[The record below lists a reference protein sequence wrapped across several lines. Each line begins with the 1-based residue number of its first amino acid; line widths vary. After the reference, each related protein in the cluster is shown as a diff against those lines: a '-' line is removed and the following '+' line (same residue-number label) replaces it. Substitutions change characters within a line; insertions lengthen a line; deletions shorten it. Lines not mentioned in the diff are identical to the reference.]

1 VCDGPV
7 PPGTDG
13 RLETPFPYAYDLDRA
28 RALLREAGY
37 PEGVDPQTGKR
48 LELTVDLGRTSQ
60 DVRESTELLVSFF
73 ARVGISLKA
82 QYHNWPTFLRRVSG
96 RQSQMFRIGWVGDYP
111 DAENFLQLFY
121 GRNVSPGPNRC
132 NYVNP
137 RFDQVYEAACAAP
150 DDSARNRLW
159 AEAQELVRED
169 CPWVFLHFQKV
180 YSLCQSRVQNYVPS
194 DFPYGTEKYLRTDV
208 IRTLGSRSD

>member
-1 VCDGPV
+1 
-7 PPGTDG
+7 
-13 RLETPFPYAYDLDRA
+13 
-28 RALLREAGY
+28 
-37 PEGVDPQTGKR
+37 
-48 LELTVDLGRTSQ
+48 
-60 DVRESTELLVSFF
+60 
-73 ARVGISLKA
+73 
-82 QYHNWPTFLRRVSG
+82 
-96 RQSQMFRIGWVGDYP
+96 
-111 DAENFLQLFY
+111 NFLQLFY